1 MKNSLI
7 DEFNV
12 HIDNKYVDKTDYE
25 VFENKEELDILRKN
39 ILEKLGDLTYVKG
52 EITKDIILK
61 CMNEETLS
69 YDLNNLERSNL
80 YNIIDNEINGYGP
93 LTELLSD
100 PNIDEIMVNGPSDI
114 FISIDGVL
122 NKDDTVSFIND
133 NHIIRIIK
141 KMIKNTN
148 INIEQEKNFTTKL
161 EDGSIL
167 NVVLPPIS
175 VNGPILTIKKFDNF
189 ISDIDELLKLG
200 VLTPYMAR
208 VLAAS
213 VKANLNILVCGSS
226 LSGKTSILN
235 ALANFVDDNNRII
248 TMENVGELTINKPN
262 LIKLQQN
269 DNNNELINI
278 ALKMHP
284 DTLVIG
290 ELDNE
295 LIYPTLDIMSGRTS
309 NVLTTYKASNVLE
322 FINKIENIGIT
333 KYNMS
338 SKSIRYSLLNAYDLM
353 VVVEKTED
361 NKRRITS
368 ICEFN
373 TNSEGQV
380 VIKEIFGYKNNEFI
394 LYGYR
399 PRIYKAIKEKQI
411 DDLDDIF
418 R

>member
-7 DEFNV
+7 DEFN
-12 HIDNKYVDKTDYE
+12 IQMDNKYVDKADYE

-39 ILEKLGDLTYVKG
+39 ILEKLGDLTYIKG

-69 YDLNNLERSNL
+69 YDLNNLERTNL

-100 PNIDEIMVNGPSDI
+100 PNINEIMVNGPSDI
-114 FISIDGVL
+114 FISIDGVIT
-122 NKDDTVSFIND
+122 KDDTVSFIND
-133 NHIIRIIK
+133 SHIIRIIK
-141 KMIKNTN
+141 KMIRNTN
-148 INIEQEKNFTTKL
+148 INIDQDKTFTTKL

-208 VLAAS
+208 LLAAA
-213 VKANLNILVCGSS
+213 VQANLNVLVCGSS

-235 ALANFVDDNNRII
+235 ALANFVDDSNRII

-269 DNNNELINI
+269 DDNQDMINI

-284 DTLVIG
+284 DTLVVG
-290 ELDNE
+290 ELDND
-295 LIYPTLDIMSGRTS
+295 LIYPVLDIMSGRTS

-322 FINKIENIGIT
+322 FINKVENIGIT
-333 KYNMS
+333 KYNLS
-338 SKSIRYSLLNAYDLM
+338 SKNIRYSLLNAYDLM
-353 VVVEKTED
+353 VVVEKTDD

-373 TNSEGQV
+373 TNSEGQII
-380 VIKEIFGYKNNEFI
+380 IKEIFGYKNNEFI
-394 LYGYR
+394 LYGYK
-399 PRIYKAIKEKQI
+399 PRVYKAIKDKQI
-411 DDLDDIF
+411 DDLDEIF
-418 R
+418 K

>member
-7 DEFNV
+7 DEFNI
-12 HIDNKYVDKTDYE
+12 HIDNNYIDKADYE

-52 EITKDIILK
+52 EITKDIILN

-69 YDLNNLERSNL
+69 YDLNNLERSSL

-100 PNIDEIMVNGPSDI
+100 PNINEIMVNGPSDI
-114 FISIDGVL
+114 FISIDGVIS
-122 NKDDTVSFIND
+122 KDDTVSFINND
-133 NHIIRIIK
+133 HIIRIIK
-141 KMIKNTN
+141 KMIRNTN
-148 INIEQEKNFTTKL
+148 INIDQEKTFTTKL
-161 EDGSIL
+161 DDGSIL
-167 NVVLPPIS
+167 NVVLPPVS

-189 ISDIDELLKLG
+189 ISDIDELLKIG

-208 VLAAS
+208 LLAAA

-248 TMENVGELTINKPN
+248 TMENVGELTIDKPN

-269 DNNNELINI
+269 DNNENLVNI

-290 ELDNE
+290 ELDNDI
-295 LIYPTLDIMSGRTS
+295 IYPTLDIMSGRSS

-322 FINKIENIGIT
+322 FINKVENIGIA

-338 SKSIRYSLLNAYDLM
+338 SKNIRNSLLNAYDLM
-353 VVVEKTED
+353 VVVEKTKD

-380 VIKEIFGYKNNEFI
+380 TIKEIFAFKDNEFI
-394 LYGYR
+394 LYSYR
-399 PRIYKAIKEKQI
+399 PRIYKVIKDKQI